1 MLQVRH
7 LRHVFPFTAISY
19 TSASG
24 AQFRGCFTPAMPGPA
39 MDTLRQRKQV
49 FYRVVTR
56 SRTADNRTHNT
67 DQAGDTTPLP
77 ANKRRKITPPK
88 AKRRG
93 LNDIAEEDDGAQSAQ
108 TSSSVDTSFTAVP
121 AIASQP
127 SGVPASTPADV
138 PADPNVLHCWTKDS
152 MAAAARLLA
161 QRDAALAPIIEQH
174 GVPDRLLAKGFTN
187 MFNSLAR
194 SILSQQ
200 LAVKAASVIQGRFMA
215 LCQCEEF
222 ATPEAVLA
230 LDKEQLRGVGLSYA
244 KAGYVLDLAKH
255 FQSGQLS
262 DEKIATMDDDTLV
275 AELTKVKGIGR
286 WTVDMFAMFHLGR
299 PDVFPLGDLAVRK
312 GLQELYKLKAKPSV
326 AEFDAIGDVWRP
338 HRSLGSYYMWR
349 IPTSNQ
355 KSIKKKGVST
365 VAATADVTPA
375 I

>member
-161 QRDAALAPIIEQH
+161 QRDA
-174 GVPDRLLAKGFTN
+174 GT
-187 MFNSLAR
+187 
-194 SILSQQ
+194 
-200 LAVKAASVIQGRFMA
+200 
-215 LCQCEEF
+215 C
-222 ATPEAVLA
+222 
-230 LDKEQLRGVGLSYA
+230 
-244 KAGYVLDLAKH
+244 
-255 FQSGQLS
+255 
-262 DEKIATMDDDTLV
+262 
-275 AELTKVKGIGR
+275 
-286 WTVDMFAMFHLGR
+286 
-299 PDVFPLGDLAVRK
+299 
-312 GLQELYKLKAKPSV
+312 LY
-326 AEFDAIGDVWRP
+326 
-338 HRSLGSYYMWR
+338 
-349 IPTSNQ
+349 
-355 KSIKKKGVST
+355 
-365 VAATADVTPA
+365 
-375 I
+375 